1 MGRRKR
7 NILNDLVVMPW
18 WCSPLAAII
27 AYVVDL
33 QLILSHSPAHP
44 GGSRDTPWLP
54 PCPTRDLPRVDHS
67 AAQVTASDANREPLQ
82 AVKQGRGIQGFLES
96 WISGFLGREGS
107 VWTVGSEVQGQLFS
121 MAGLQ
126 AFTRRGA
133 AVTTFRT

>member
-82 AVKQGRGIQGFLES
+82 AVRRVRGFRGF
-96 WISGFLGREGS
+96 WISGFLGLENSHTPSDFGTMS
-107 VWTVGSEVQGQLFS
+107 VAHPPAIVGRCVSHNS
-121 MAGLQ
+121 MNPL
-126 AFTRRGA
+126 
-133 AVTTFRT
+133 